1 MPSMLNEAVEWL
13 DRAEQ
18 AREVA
23 GQLTDPGAKQAVLQ
37 LAESYERLART
48 DANRARAQ
56 KRDFAPE
63 TSSDPRAEL
72 ARADTRSPVGASG
85 LSVPSAE
92 AGRSTTPTAARPAS
106 GRRGQSG

>member
-1 MPSMLNEAVEWL
+1 MPSPIDDALFWL

-18 AREVA
+18 REVA

-63 TSSDPRAEL
+63 TSSDP
-72 ARADTRSPVGASG
+72 PG
-85 LSVPSAE
+85 
-92 AGRSTTPTAARPAS
+92 
-106 GRRGQSG
+106 

>member
-1 MPSMLNEAVEWL
+1 MPSLIDDALFWL

-56 KRDFAPE
+56 KRDFAPG
-63 TSSDPRAEL
+63 TPSDP
-72 ARADTRSPVGASG
+72 PG
-85 LSVPSAE
+85 
-92 AGRSTTPTAARPAS
+92 
-106 GRRGQSG
+106 